1 MIPASIRN
9 NNPGAQ
15 EPGPSSRKFG
25 SNTHEVLRWVKDGKP
40 RTNKIATFATPQHGA
55 AAQFDLLERKYTN
68 MPMRAAVT
76 KWCGSYWAGDYAKS
90 LEASCGITGDQM
102 LTKALVRDAA
112 RAIPLAKAMA
122 KVEAGRE
129 FPMDDDGWQA
139 AHQMAFGAA
148 LAPEPTV
155 DNDVPFPKPEAKTRE
170 IMTTVGK
177 MTGAIAVPA
186 VPVAATQNITN
197 AEGWGALGGRIA
209 SFAGS
214 VLSLQPSALIAT
226 AGIVLA
232 IVAAIVIKP
241 RAS

>member
-102 LTKALVRDAA
+102 LTKALVRDAS

-129 FPMDDDGWQA
+129 FPMDDDGWRA
-139 AHQMAFGAA
+139 AHQMAFSEA
-148 LAPEPTV
+148 LAPAPSP
-155 DNDVPFPKPEAKTRE
+155 DNDVPYQKPEGRLRDA
-170 IMTTVGK
+170 VA
-177 MTGAIAVPA
+177 TGAKVVGGLSIPA
-186 VPVAATQNITN
+186 VPVAATQNVAN
-197 AEGWGALGGRIA
+197 AEGWKALADQGATIIKWGITSPLALAVIA
-209 SFAGS
+209 
-214 VLSLQPSALIAT
+214 VT
-226 AGIVLA
+226 AGLLFLPKLLGA
-232 IVAAIVIKP
+232 
-241 RAS
+241 RT